1 MLVGGFG
8 PASLCPSEGW
18 LEYPFALSSIVHR
31 PSSIVHRPSAIADVG
46 RRCGRAWCRNIAGGD
61 LPN

>member
-31 PSSIVHRPSAIADVG
+31 PSAIADVG